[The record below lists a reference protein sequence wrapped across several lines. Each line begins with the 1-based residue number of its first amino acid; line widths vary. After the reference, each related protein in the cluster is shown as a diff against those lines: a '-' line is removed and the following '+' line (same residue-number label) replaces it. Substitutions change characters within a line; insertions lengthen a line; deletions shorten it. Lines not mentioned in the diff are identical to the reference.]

1 MIRPEWKR
9 PKGAAPPKDS
19 QPDEPE
25 DVSSRDPM
33 TDSAPVTQ
41 GQAPEEVL
49 TGTREPDSQVDTD
62 MDALTGSLA
71 TTSLGLVPASVA
83 RKQKKKAQQT

>member
-9 PKGAAPPKDS
+9 PKGPAPTKDS
-19 QPDEPE
+19 QPDELE
-25 DVSSRDPM
+25 DVPSRDPM
-33 TDSAPVTQ
+33 GDSAPVTQ
-41 GQAPEEVL
+41 GQASEEGS
-49 TGTREPDSQVDTD
+49 TGELDPGTQIDTD